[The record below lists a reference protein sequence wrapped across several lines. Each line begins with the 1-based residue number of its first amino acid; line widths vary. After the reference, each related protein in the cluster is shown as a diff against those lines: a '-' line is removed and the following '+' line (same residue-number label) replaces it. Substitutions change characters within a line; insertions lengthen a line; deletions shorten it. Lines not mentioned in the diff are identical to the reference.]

1 MDYSPLQ
8 LKTIIH
14 SLFERIEYR
23 DDHEVYVEL
32 RDVDNSSYNA
42 AFGEPMG
49 LVYEL
54 LKVHLQAA

>member
-1 MDYSPLQ
+1 MDYSPHQ

-32 RDVDNSSYNA
+32 RDVDESSYNA
-42 AFGEPMG
+42 VFGER
-49 LVYEL
+49 
-54 LKVHLQAA
+54 